1 MANAATAPGA
11 SVGGGSLLLTL
22 MKARTFI
29 ALIAVILFFSLTVPT
44 FLSTANLIL
53 MSKHVALNAFLAMG
67 MTFVIITGG
76 IDLSVGSIVG
86 LARWSRAT
94 WC

>member
-1 MANAATAPGA
+1 MHMANAAAAPAA
-11 SVGGGSLLLTL
+11 SAGGGSLLLTL

-53 MSKHVALNAFLAMG
+53 MS
-67 MTFVIITGG
+67 
-76 IDLSVGSIVG
+76 
-86 LARWSRAT
+86 
-94 WC
+94 